1 MAVLKTSTPAAL
13 KKSLIYRMSGLIVTA
28 KAYLNRIKK
37 IEKECREKKLKA
49 EYGGGVYEEG
59 EMELRVER
67 EYKQIADDFRV
78 QCKLAVMLRDI
89 ALEEGLIKNDGNNG
103 TPKLEDS
110 PVLSER
116 YALITIRPADGTCLV
131 WFETAVASFLEH
143 RPWVLGA
150 EYHFEQTGD
159 NEDDL
164 GNGFHVHMVVRCK
177 KSIRATEILKDVAS
191 DFECK
196 YSIQIGNKRN
206 KFLKTERDLEYALN
220 YVRGDKHDESK
231 EAAIELNDE
240 WRTLNG
246 LQDAY
251 YVKDWDNRESRPD
264 AVIIEEV
271 V

>member
-1 MAVLKTSTPAAL
+1 
-13 KKSLIYRMSGLIVTA
+13 MSGLIVTA
-28 KAYLNRIKK
+28 KGYLNRIKK

-49 EYGGGVYEEG
+49 EYGGGCYAEG

-67 EYKQIADDFRV
+67 EYQQIADDFRN
-78 QCKLAVMLRDI
+78 QCRLAVMLRNI
-89 ALEEGLIKNDGNNG
+89 ALEEGLIKKINTDG

-131 WFETAVASFLEH
+131 WFEQAVANFLEH

-159 NEDDL
+159 VFETM
-164 GNGFHVHMVVRCK
+164 GVGFHVHMVVRCK

-196 YSIQIGNKRN
+196 YSVQIGNNRN

-220 YVRGDKHDESK
+220 YVRGDKHEESK
-231 EAAIELNDE
+231 EAAVELNEE
-240 WRTLNG
+240 WRALKG

-251 YVKDWDNRESRPD
+251 YVKDWDNRESRP